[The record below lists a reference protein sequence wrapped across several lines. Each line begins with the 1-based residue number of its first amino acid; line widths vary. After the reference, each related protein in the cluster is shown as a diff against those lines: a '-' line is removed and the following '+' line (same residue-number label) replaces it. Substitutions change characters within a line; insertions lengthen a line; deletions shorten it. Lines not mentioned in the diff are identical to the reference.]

1 MVGEESTG
9 QLLRS
14 FSHTFALSLTISP
27 WNSRNEWTKRM
38 RDGNENGAVSK
49 GKRTVSERTTVT
61 IGTLTELTPTPRFS
75 CYVHALGSLTSSL
88 HLRLLTSYGSSSSRS
103 TSCGPQ
109 SFGLSA
115 GSLSPFNVTTA
126 VPLTHF
132 SAVTL
137 KSFNHQAVTKGLSS
151 TSKFSGSCVPTL
163 QTLPHFH
170 LLPILWFPSF
180 TYVHSVNHKIEGKC
194 KWIRFVFPSYR
205 MS

>member
-1 MVGEESTG
+1 M
-9 QLLRS
+9 
-14 FSHTFALSLTISP
+14 
-27 WNSRNEWTKRM
+27 
-38 RDGNENGAVSK
+38 
-49 GKRTVSERTTVT
+49 SERTTVT

-180 TYVHSVNHKIEGKC
+180 TSRLFQGFSFFLLSSTLTLDSLSGTAFHWFPCTALSFPNS
-194 KWIRFVFPSYR
+194 WFVPR
-205 MS
+205 THAPRL